1 MASKYI
7 EGQKVKIVPVKDQ
20 HMHLKHKR
28 IEPLVSKSGTI
39 VDFYFVISQE
49 PSRGEGS
56 DLPRE
61 NYFYTVRIGNKE
73 VKGIPEEC
81 LEPMR

>member
-20 HMHLKHKR
+20 HMHLKYPEL
-28 IEPLVSKSGTI
+28 EPYVSKSGTI
-39 VDFYFVISQE
+39 VDFYFVVYQE
-49 PSRGEGS
+49 LPRAKGL

-61 NYFYTVRIGNKE
+61 NYFYTVRLGNKE